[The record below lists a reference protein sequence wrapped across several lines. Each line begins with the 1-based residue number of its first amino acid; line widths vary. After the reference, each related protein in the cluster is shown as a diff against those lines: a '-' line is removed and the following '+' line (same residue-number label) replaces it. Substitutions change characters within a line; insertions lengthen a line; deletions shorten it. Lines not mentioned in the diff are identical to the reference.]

1 MTEESTSAARQREII
16 EMWANAN
23 EHEIVGWAEDID
35 VSGSV
40 DPFDTPQLGPWLAR
54 PDDWDILCAWKLD
67 RLGRRAIP
75 LNKLFGWV
83 MDNEKLIV
91 CVAESIDLSNWVGRL
106 VANVLAGVAEG
117 ELEAIKERTKASRKK
132 LLEDGRWPGGP
143 IPFGFEPY
151 KLPDGGWKLKL
162 HPEHSKTVRT
172 MVAQVIDGA
181 SITAVAEEHG
191 ITAPGVWN
199 MLSSPL
205 LLGHATLRGKTVR
218 DRSGQPVFN
227 AEPLLTEDEMNRLQK
242 ALAVRRQV
250 QRRTVG
256 VSAMYGVAF
265 CPVCDHQLFHRRN
278 ASHRYYYCPNKHG
291 RNIPAGKLEKLVF
304 DTFLEQFGDDKV
316 MEREYRPA
324 ENHQNELEAAV
335 RAVEELST
343 LVGTMTSETVRSRL
357 TEQMRALDS
366 EIERLEKLP
375 NQPAGWEYKETG
387 STFNDVWL
395 NASDEAKR
403 KMIIDKRITARVIKE
418 DKDLHFY
425 IETQK
430 IPPDDA

>member
-16 EMWANAN
+16 EQWANAN
-23 EHEIVGWAEDID
+23 DHEVVGWAEDID

-83 MDNEKLIV
+83 MDNEKVIV
-91 CVAESIDLSNWVGRL
+91 CVSDNIDLSTWVGRL

-117 ELEAIKERTKASRKK
+117 ELEAIRERTRASRKK

-162 HPEHSKTVRT
+162 HEEQSQIVRR
-172 MVAQVIDGA
+172 MVAQVIDGE

-191 ITAPGVWN
+191 ITPPGVWN

-242 ALAVRRQV
+242 ALSVRRQE

-256 VSAMYGVAF
+256 VSALYGVAF
-265 CPVCDHQLFHRRN
+265 CQVCDKQLYHRRN
-278 ASHRYYYCPNKHG
+278 GKHRYYYCENKHG
-291 RNIPAGKLEKLVF
+291 RNIPAAVAEKLVF
-304 DTFLEQFGDDKV
+304 KTFLAQFGGDKV
-316 MEREYRPA
+316 MEREYVPA
-324 ENHQNELEAAV
+324 ENHQIELEAAV
-335 RAVEELST
+335 RAVDELST
-343 LVGTMTSETVRSRL
+343 LLGTITSDTMRSRL

-366 EIERLEKLP
+366 EIGRLEKLP
-375 NQPAGWEYKETG
+375 NQPAGWAYKETG
-387 STFNDVWL
+387 QNFTDVWDV
-395 NASDEAKR
+395 ASSDEKR
-403 KMIIDKRITARVIKE
+403 RMIIDKQIKALML
-418 DKDLHFY
+418 KDYKQLHFY

-430 IPPDDA
+430 IPPK

>member
-1 MTEESTSAARQREII
+1 MTEESTSAARQREIV
-16 EMWANAN
+16 EMWAKAN
-23 EHEIVGWAEDID
+23 DHEIVGWAEDID

-83 MDNEKLIV
+83 MDNEKVIV
-91 CVAESIDLSNWVGRL
+91 CVSDNIDLSTWVGRL

-117 ELEAIKERTKASRKK
+117 ELEAIRERTKASRKK

-143 IPFGFEPY
+143 VPFGFEPY
-151 KLPDGGWKLKL
+151 TIPGGGWKLKL
-162 HPEHSKTVRT
+162 HREQSQTVRR
-172 MVAQVIDGA
+172 MAAQVIDGA
-181 SITAVAEEHG
+181 SITAVAAEHG

-199 MLSSPL
+199 MLTSPL

-218 DRSGQPVFN
+218 DRTGQPVFN

-242 ALAVRRQV
+242 ALSVRRQS

-256 VSAMYGVAF
+256 VSVLYGVAF
-265 CPVCDHQLFHRRN
+265 CPLCDRQLYHRRN
-278 ASHRYYYCPNKHG
+278 ASHRYYYCQNGHG
-291 RNIPAGKLEKLVF
+291 RNIPAGKLEKWVF

-316 MEREYRPA
+316 KEKSYIPA
-324 ENHQNELEAAV
+324 EDHQNELEAAK

-343 LVGTMTSETVRSRL
+343 LVGTMSSDTVRSIL
-357 TEQMRALDS
+357 TEQMSALDF
-366 EIERLEKLP
+366 EIQRLEKLP
-375 NQPAGWEYKETG
+375 NQPAGWEYTETDK
-387 STFNDVWL
+387 TFKQAWET
-395 NASDEAKR
+395 ASDEDKR
-403 KMIIDKRITARVIKE
+403 RMIIDKQISARVIKE
-418 DKDLHFY
+418 GNDLHFY

-430 IPPDDA
+430 SPPK

>member
-1 MTEESTSAARQREII
+1 MTEESTSAARQREIV
-16 EMWANAN
+16 EMWAKAN
-23 EHEIVGWAEDID
+23 DHEIVGWAEDID

-40 DPFDTPQLGPWLAR
+40 DPFDTPQLGQWLSR

-83 MDNEKLIV
+83 MDNEKVIV

-143 IPFGFEPY
+143 VPFGFEPY
-151 KLPDGGWKLKL
+151 SIPGGGWKLKL
-162 HPEHSKTVRT
+162 HQEQAQTVRK

-199 MLSSPL
+199 MLTSPL

-218 DRSGQPVFN
+218 DRSGQPVFH

-242 ALAVRRQV
+242 ALSVRKQS

-265 CPVCDHQLFHRRN
+265 CPVCDRQLYHRRN
-278 ASHRYYYCPNKHG
+278 GSHRYYYCPDNHG

-304 DTFLEQFGDDKV
+304 DTFLEQFGGDKV
-316 MEREYRPA
+316 KEKSYIPA
-324 ENHQNELEAAV
+324 EDHQNELEAAK

-343 LVGTMTSETVRSRL
+343 LAGTMSSDTVRSIF
-357 TEQMRALDS
+357 TEQMRALDC

-375 NQPAGWEYKETG
+375 NQPAGWEYTETDKTFKEAWET
-387 STFNDVWL
+387 
-395 NASDEAKR
+395 ASDEAKR
-403 KMIIDKRITARVIKE
+403 RMIIDKQITARVIKE
-418 DKDLHFY
+418 GKDLHFY

-430 IPPDDA
+430 SPPPK